1 MSANIG
7 TRGRGGTPNS
17 LGPAPQFTDGQIET
31 QRGEGLS
38 LDLKDSGA
46 QVFLPI
52 WLLCDPRQG
61 SVSLW
66 ALTFPSA
73 SPEVGRVG
81 SQGKPVLFTSFRKS
95 LGPQQQYCPT
105 PTLPSTEEKGR
116 GVGAAAAFPLGL
128 HTPCP
133 YSPWGSPQTCDTW
146 TSPAAMGQRS
156 PLPPPRR

>member
-1 MSANIG
+1 MSANVG
-7 TRGRGGTPNS
+7 TPGGTPNS

-38 LDLKDSGA
+38 LDPKDSGA

-61 SVSLW
+61 SASFW

-81 SQGKPVLFTSFRKS
+81 SEGKPVLFTSFRKS
-95 LGPQQQYCPT
+95 LGPQQLTAPHPPCQAQRKRGGARGQLQPSLLASTLLAPT
-105 PTLPSTEEKGR
+105 PL
-116 GVGAAAAFPLGL
+116 GAVPRPV
-128 HTPCP
+128 TP
-133 YSPWGSPQTCDTW
+133 G
-146 TSPAAMGQRS
+146 PAQLQWVRAI
-156 PLPPPRR
+156 PPPPHPHR